1 MMDHEHTDFS
11 HLEKHI
17 AEILSSN
24 ASREERARAIAAE
37 IHAAGGYR
45 WVGLYDVTTDGVTI
59 VAYSGPG
66 DPQYPTFPRDK
77 GLTGQMLR
85 TGETVVVGDV
95 TKDPNYLTA
104 FSTTR
109 SEMIVPVRVNGDI
122 VGTIDVESERI
133 NAFAD
138 ADRAWLERVAGAVA
152 PLYAKAL

>member
-17 AEILSSN
+17 GEILSSN
-24 ASREERARAIAAE
+24 ASREERARAVAAE

-45 WVGLYDVTTDGVTI
+45 WVGLYDVTPEAVSVI
-59 VAYSGPG
+59 SYSGPG
-66 DPQYPTFPRDK
+66 APQNPTFPRDK

-109 SEMIVPVRVNGDI
+109 SEMVVPVRVNGEI